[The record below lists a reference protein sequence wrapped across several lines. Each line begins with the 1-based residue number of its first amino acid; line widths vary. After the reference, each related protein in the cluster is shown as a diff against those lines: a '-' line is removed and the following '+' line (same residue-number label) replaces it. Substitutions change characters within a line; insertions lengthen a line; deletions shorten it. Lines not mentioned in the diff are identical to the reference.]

1 MDGTMDDIKKPKN
14 SDEKPDHPTTVIR
27 PDDASEVAPA
37 TEQTAPFH
45 TPEEVAAGDH
55 VDLAAA
61 AETDSTEAS
70 TDSKKNDEGRW
81 AALKQ
86 WRPTRKQWIII
97 AAVAVVLIGSG
108 TAFALTR
115 HKAVVPVAKAVPNK
129 PAPVV
134 APPIVSD
141 LTGLPIASASIN
153 QKPVT
158 GVMIENSDQA
168 RPQSGL
174 DQAGVVFE
182 AIAEAGITRFLAL
195 FQDTAPSYIGPVR
208 SVRPYY
214 LQWCLGFDCAIAHV
228 GGSPD
233 ALADIGPWNVK
244 NLDEFY
250 NGSSYQR
257 ISSREAPHNV
267 YTSMA
272 QLNALEA
279 TKGFGAPTYTGF
291 PRKTDA
297 PAKTATV
304 TTINVNPSSA
314 DFASS
319 YTYNPSTNNYIR
331 DEAGAPHLELSAS
344 GATTPITPKVVV
356 AMVIPQSQGA
366 LDASGAYYT
375 EYATVGSG
383 QAFVF
388 QDGTLTQ
395 GTWTKTSNSSQ
406 ITFANA
412 SGTIKFDA
420 GQTWLVA
427 VGTASD
433 VTYK

>member
-1 MDGTMDDIKKPKN
+1 MDGTMNDIKKPKN
-14 SDEKPDHPTTVIR
+14 TDEKPDHPMTVIR
-27 PDDASEVAPA
+27 PDNAPEVTPTPEQA
-37 TEQTAPFH
+37 TPFH
-45 TPEEVAAGDH
+45 TPEEVAADDH
-55 VDLAAA
+55 VDLAV
-61 AETDSTEAS
+61 AEAGSAKAS

-97 AAVAVVLIGSG
+97 AVVAVVLIGSG

-134 APPIVSD
+134 APIVSN

-158 GVMIENSDQA
+158 GVMIENSDDA

-233 ALADIGPWNVK
+233 ALADIAPWNVK

-291 PRKTDA
+291 PRKADA
-297 PAKTATV
+297 PAKAATV
-304 TTINVNPSSA
+304 TSINVNPSSA

-319 YTYNPSTNNYIR
+319 YAYNPSTNNYTR

-383 QAFVF
+383 AAYVF

-395 GTWTKTSNSSQ
+395 GTWTKTSNASQ

-412 SGTIKFDA
+412 SGPIKFDA

-427 VGTASD
+427 VGTAAD